1 MTLDEHYI
9 CQRAANAI
17 ISEIGPFRVSTD
29 ALQAINQFLDEFI
42 VLLLTCSLSL
52 DLSQIKSVVVSLLPS
67 TLGKNAIVEAELE
80 VKTFTETESID
91 YDLYER
97 MRNLSEKDFP
107 LNEAVPLLR
116 EKCFE
121 FCTLADK
128 DDQLYLQKS
137 IRHKRN
143 EANMKVIISPIVAI
157 YVTTVM
163 EHIAEYLLTA
173 VAMTAEHEDTDYVRV
188 KEVFLALIDDI
199 QLGDVFHRMDLKD
212 KMEKRAG
219 FLNANIA
226 RASYLPNPPA
236 PANNR
241 KSYTIDHQNE
251 TGSFLDITFDDL
263 DLDYFDDNPRKS
275 TVSTTSR
282 VPEIARPHSAMSYSS
297 AITANTNALNTTYN
311 ANRKSTF
318 HLFKN
323 NRNSFSGD
331 VLPRA
336 SSPASSVYD
345 PDAPNA
351 MNFDD
356 LIKSGG
362 TVKVSLTP
370 NRLRSIE
377 HKDELAPPQPTWERR
392 STSSASPRLSAVHS
406 LPSRPSSPLVSQQQ
420 QHGSASTKKLPP
432 SQSMSLSS
440 SSSSSL
446 SYNNNNN
453 NNNNEQDGIQM
464 DYHKPKMSIEVPKIN
479 ARPQTPSS
487 PLSKKSFTIND
498 ASRFENPRNAPKP
511 PPSLSSDS
519 LPGTIPIAA
528 PLIHPPSSI
537 KSPKLNAA
545 TLSHTP
551 PPIASSN
558 SSSKL
563 PVLASPATPKPAVI
577 TPLGK
582 LPSPPT
588 TTTPSSS
595 KRSPSVR
602 SATVSASTPFVNN
615 SSNDSIASTV
625 SSVASMPSPIVKS
638 TSHTTTISIQEPP
651 LPRPSKSNSN
661 NNSNTSN
668 TNIINTNGMVIRRSS
683 MSSRKSRENLR
694 KLKEEQ
700 LQKELAAVVVDEP
713 MPTAVLKLGDGA
725 TQADAQA
732 LTEEPQQINTDDTEA
747 TSATVRQVRFDNNQ
761 SAEDD
766 IGKAADKDAS
776 LATDPV
782 PTAITST
789 SAPNP
794 TEMPPTTDAP
804 GSTNG
809 AIPRKKAATLSP
821 ERPSS
826 MVAKRASMI
835 SSNRRRSM
843 HEDIMLRQRV
853 STVGSVSVSIKQW
866 DDILKSEETTTS
878 TNVIPPAAH
887 RRSVLR
893 QLRQQQQQQA
903 GEQNPDGST
912 PNNNNAV
919 LDKVL
924 KFERASTLDDHQRV
938 SHMPRRERFLY
949 LQQDPSA
956 IERKSTILSPKKPI
970 IQHTPHR
977 AIGIDQG
984 VQTDFVKPDPTRKHG
999 VSSSDDDD
1007 EEHGEVDGDE
1017 EWFLQDSEWDE
1028 QEEVAMV
1035 EWLLG
1040 D

>member
-1 MTLDEHYI
+1 MKSDEHYI

-52 DLSQIKSVVVSLLPS
+52 DLSHIKAVVVSLLPS

-97 MRNLSEKDFP
+97 MRNLAEKDFP

-143 EANMKVIISPIVAI
+143 EADMKVVISPIVAI

-219 FLNANIA
+219 FLNTHAA
-226 RASYLPNPPA
+226 MRTSYLPNPPA
-236 PANNR
+236 PASNR
-241 KSYTIDHQNE
+241 KSYTMDHQNE

-275 TVSTTSR
+275 TVSTASR
-282 VPEIARPHSAMSYSS
+282 AVPEMPRPHSAMSYSS
-297 AITANTNALNTTYN
+297 TATANTGAFHTTHN

-345 PDAPNA
+345 PDAAPNA

-392 STSSASPRLSAVHS
+392 STSSASPRLSAVS
-406 LPSRPSSPLVSQQQ
+406 SRPSSPL
-420 QHGSASTKKLPP
+420 ATKKLPH
-432 SQSMSLSS
+432 SS
-440 SSSSSL
+440 GTT
-446 SYNNNNN
+446 
-453 NNNNEQDGIQM
+453 EQDGIQM
-464 DYHKPKMSIEVPKIN
+464 DYHKPKMSIEVPKIS

-487 PLSKKSFTIND
+487 PLSKKSFSINE

-537 KSPKLNAA
+537 KSPKLHAA
-545 TLSHTP
+545 ALNTKAPS
-551 PPIASSN
+551 IASS
-558 SSSKL
+558 SSSSSTKL
-563 PVLASPATPKPAVI
+563 PVLSSPPAPKPAAI

-582 LPSPPT
+582 LPSPPNTAT
-588 TTTPSSS
+588 TTTATTSLSSSSSS
-595 KRSPSVR
+595 KRSLSVKS
-602 SATVSASTPFVNN
+602 SANN

-638 TSHTTTISIQEPP
+638 VSHPTTISIQEPP

-661 NNSNTSN
+661 NNSNN

-683 MSSRKSRENLR
+683 MSNRKSRENLR

-700 LQKELAAVVVDEP
+700 LQKELAAAVVDEP
-713 MPTAVLKLGDGA
+713 VPTAVVKSNESVA
-725 TQADAQA
+725 QADAPV
-732 LTEEPQQINTDDTEA
+732 LTEEPQQINGTDDNA
-747 TSATVRQVRFDNNQ
+747 QAVVAPAAARQVRFDSSNTPA
-761 SAEDD
+761 AEAD
-766 IGKAADKDAS
+766 ISKAADQKAS
-776 LATDPV
+776 MVMDPI
-782 PTAITST
+782 PTAIASTST
-789 SAPNP
+789 STSTTSPTETSPTATDVPGAPN
-794 TEMPPTTDAP
+794 
-804 GSTNG
+804 GV
-809 AIPRKKAATLSP
+809 IPRKKAATLSP

-835 SSNRRRSM
+835 SSHRRRSM

-866 DDILKSEETTTS
+866 DDILKSEEPAAS
-878 TNVIPPAAH
+878 ANVIPPAAH

-903 GEQNPDGST
+903 SEKPTDGSA
-912 PNNNNAV
+912 PNSSNSNNNAV

-956 IERKSTILSPKKPI
+956 IERKSTILSPKKPA

-984 VQTDFVKPDPTRKHG
+984 VQTDAVKQDISHKKHG
-999 VSSSDDDD
+999 ISSSSSDDDEE

>member
-1 MTLDEHYI
+1 MKSDEHYI

-97 MRNLSEKDFP
+97 MRNLAEKDFP

-128 DDQLYLQKS
+128 DDQMYLQKS
-137 IRHKRN
+137 IRQKRN

-219 FLNANIA
+219 FLNTNVA
-226 RASYLPNPPA
+226 RTSYLPNPTV

-241 KSYTIDHQNE
+241 KSYTMDHQNE

-275 TVSTTSR
+275 TVSAASR
-282 VPEIARPHSAMSYSS
+282 VPEVARPHSAMSYSS
-297 AITANTNALNTTYN
+297 IATANTNGFNNSNN

-336 SSPASSVYD
+336 SSPALSVYD

-392 STSSASPRLSAVHS
+392 STSSSSPRLSAVNS

-420 QHGSASTKKLPP
+420 HGSAATKKLAQ
-432 SQSMSLSS
+432 SQSMPLSS
-440 SSSSSL
+440 PSSSSL
-446 SYNNNNN
+446 SYNSS
-453 NNNNEQDGIQM
+453 NNEQDGIQM

-519 LPGTIPIAA
+519 LPGTIPIA
-528 PLIHPPSSI
+528 PPSIHPPSSI

-545 TLSHTP
+545 TLNNKP
-551 PPIASSN
+551 PSIASSN

-563 PVLASPATPKPAVI
+563 PVMSSPPAPKPAAI

-588 TTTPSSS
+588 ANTAS

-602 SATVSASTPFVNN
+602 SANVSASTTSVNN

-638 TSHTTTISIQEPP
+638 TSNSTTISIQEPP

-661 NNSNTSN
+661 NNNNTSN
-668 TNIINTNGMVIRRSS
+668 TNVMNTNGMVIRRSS
-683 MSSRKSRENLR
+683 MSNRKSRENLR

-713 MPTAVLKLGDGA
+713 LPTAILKSNDVA
-725 TQADAQA
+725 AKDEVQV
-732 LTEEPQQINTDDTEA
+732 LTEEPQQIGNDDTEVCA
-747 TSATVRQVRFDNNQ
+747 PAAPRQVRFDN
-761 SAEDD
+761 SESTE
-766 IGKAADKDAS
+766 KAANQDPS
-776 LATDPV
+776 LVMDPV
-782 PTAITST
+782 PAPKPTASTLNASDIT
-789 SAPNP
+789 P
-794 TEMPPTTDAP
+794 TADTPANN
-804 GSTNG
+804 NG
-809 AIPRKKAATLSP
+809 VIPRKKAATLSP

-843 HEDIMLRQRV
+843 HEDILLRQRV

-878 TNVIPPAAH
+878 SNVIPPAAH

-903 GEQNPDGST
+903 NEQSPDGST
-912 PNNNNAV
+912 TNNNNAV

-970 IQHTPHR
+970 IQHQPHR

-984 VQTDFVKPDPTRKHG
+984 VQTDFPKEDTKKHG
-999 VSSSDDDD
+999 ICRSDDDD